1 MGQHL
6 PVSFHTAHRA
16 GTGNGGILRP
26 QLICLLGAECT
37 GKTTLARDLAN
48 QLGAPWVP
56 EYLRRFTA
64 LHGRTPRQDEQN
76 HILQE
81 QHTLEEAALQLAR
94 QRGNAWVVWGT
105 APLLTAVYSDCVFH
119 DTSLYPQA
127 WALHPRYALTLLLEP
142 DLPWVAD
149 GLQRDGE
156 AMRATVHTR
165 LLQTLHQS
173 ALPFVRITGTSRQRL
188 RTALD
193 AVEHLASG

>member
-1 MGQHL
+1 M
-6 PVSFHTAHRA
+6 
-16 GTGNGGILRP
+16 RP

-48 QLGAPWVP
+48 QLGSLWVP

-81 QHTLEEAALQLAR
+81 QCTLMAAALQLAR
-94 QRGNAWVVWGT
+94 QQGKVWVVCDT

-127 WALHPRYALTLLLEP
+127 WALHQRYALTLLLETGI
-142 DLPWVAD
+142 PWVAD
-149 GLQRDGE
+149 GVQRDGE
-156 AMRATVHTR
+156 AMRTTVHAR

-173 ALPFVRITGTSRQRL
+173 ALPFVHIAGTGDQRL
-188 RTALD
+188 QAALD